1 MKVNFLGAAQTVTGS
16 CYIIETGGVRFGI
29 DCGMHQG
36 NKEIEKRNRETDLYD
51 PAHID
56 FFLLTHAHIDHSGL
70 LPRIVAS
77 GFKGPVYC
85 TEPTAKLM
93 DIMLQDSAHIQ
104 EMEAE
109 WENVKLRRKGQNNNG
124 GVKAL
129 YTQADAIEATKL
141 FQAVR
146 YNESFSPTPGVKV
159 TYRDAGHILGS
170 AFLEVE
176 VSEEDDAVTRCVFSG
191 DLGRHKQLLLG
202 DPDVPQTRP
211 DCLFVESTYG
221 NRNHKELGPS
231 LDEFF
236 DAITYC
242 HKSGGKVVIPAFAV
256 ERTQEILYILTVLY
270 REGRLPKNMPIF
282 VDSPLAIRATQ
293 IFRQFPSYFQDHI
306 VEMFKSDGEI
316 DLPDVRFT
324 LTTEESQQIN
334 AYEGSCIIISASGMC
349 NAGRIK
355 HHLKHNIWNKKCAVV
370 FVGYQGAGTPGR
382 KIVDG
387 AKTIRILG
395 EDLGINA
402 KIYTIGGFSAHAGQ
416 SQILDWIG
424 KFAHKDLQIVLVHGE
439 EAAQKTLAGLI
450 REKFGLTA
458 SIPVYLEE
466 MTLAPGRVPMVQF
479 DALRSTPR
487 VNWDFLLAESDA
499 KLAGL
504 KSLLEHIKTLPW
516 EEQVELRDIVLE
528 INNLLSKVLART

>member
-36 NKEIEKRNRETDLYD
+36 NKEIEKRNYETELYD

-70 LPRIVAS
+70 LPRVVAG
-77 GFKGPVYC
+77 GFKGPIYC
-85 TEPTAKLM
+85 TEPTARLL

-109 WENVKLRRKGQNNNG
+109 WENLKLKRKGQNNG
-124 GVKAL
+124 KVAPL
-129 YTQADAIEATKL
+129 YTQEDAIETSKHL
-141 FQAVR
+141 KPVQ
-146 YNESFSPTPGVKV
+146 YNESFSPAPGVKV

-170 AFLEVE
+170 AFLELE
-176 VSEEDDAVTRCVFSG
+176 ITENDNEVTRFVFSG
-191 DLGRHKQLLLG
+191 DLGRSKQLLLS
-202 DPDVPQTRP
+202 DPDVPKLRP
-211 DCLFVESTYG
+211 DYLFVESTYG
-221 NRNHKELGPS
+221 DRNHKDLGPS
-231 LDEFF
+231 RDEFLE
-236 DAITYC
+236 AINYC
-242 HKSGGKVVIPAFAV
+242 HNSGGKVVIPAFAV
-256 ERTQEILYILTVLY
+256 ERTQEVLYILSVLHK
-270 REGRLPKNMPIF
+270 EGKLPRNMPIF
-282 VDSPLAIRATQ
+282 VDSPLAIRATR
-293 IFRQFPSYFQDHI
+293 IFREFPSYFQDHI
-306 VEMFKSDGEI
+306 AGMFTGDGEL

-334 AYEGSCIIISASGMC
+334 AYEGPCIIISASGMC
-349 NAGRIK
+349 NAGRVK
-355 HHLKHNIWNKKCAVV
+355 HHLRHNIWNKKCAVV
-370 FVGYQGAGTPGR
+370 FVGYQGVGTPGR

-387 AKTIRILG
+387 AKTIRMLG

-424 KFAHKDLQIVLVHGE
+424 NFAHPDLHVMLVHGE
-439 EAAQKTLAGLI
+439 EKAQKTLSGLI
-450 REKFGLTA
+450 KERFGLE
-458 SIPVYLEE
+458 SSLPVYLEE
-466 MTLAPGRVPMVQF
+466 MTLAPGLTPMVQL
-479 DALRSTPR
+479 DPARSRPR

-499 KLAGL
+499 KISGL
-504 KSLLEHIKTLPW
+504 KSLLDQIKQLSW
-516 EEQVELRDIVLE
+516 EEQTELRDIVLE